1 MRNVPTGHFT
11 LHSCKIFFHRNVKTL
26 GFRNYFHIEICQV
39 LSIMVVVNQLQPSMM
54 TKVINPVSKIVDREK
69 IIVRGAVYRY
79 FVWLSLYSFATSF
92 PLFIVLIKWSNVNV
106 PSQFLRNSTLIFFG
120 ISSDMKINHIIS
132 TYVTF
137 YYTVTNITSEWQ
149 SNLSGDVSFSKLLG
163 MDKHVQCQKSFIFH
177 WKRGFTK
184 SKILNLNIGDFMIPY
199 KKWILLCDI

>member
-106 PSQFLRNSTLIFFG
+106 PSQFLRNSTLIFFRYFFRYENKSYY
-120 ISSDMKINHIIS
+120 IHICN
-132 TYVTF
+132 V
-137 YYTVTNITSEWQ
+137 
-149 SNLSGDVSFSKLLG
+149 LLYS
-163 MDKHVQCQKSFIFH
+163 DKHNF
-177 WKRGFTK
+177 R
-184 SKILNLNIGDFMIPY
+184 MAE
-199 KKWILLCDI
+199 